1 MMTKS
6 ESKIKGKKP
15 AGSVRRLQRARL
27 EKLIAEALID
37 CYNQSEE
44 ATGLFTALE
53 ENLSLPFTGTVLGIK
68 VKVEK
73 VDLDKGGTIVAVC
86 SSNLRRQRIRIL
98 DLCLPD
104 PPPAGPQWIEAYRLW
119 YMQG

>member
-1 MMTKS
+1 MTKS
-6 ESKIKGKKP
+6 ESKVRGKKS
-15 AGSVRRLQRARL
+15 AGSARRIQRARL
-27 EKLIAEALID
+27 EKLIAEAIID

-44 ATGLFTALE
+44 ATGLFTMLE
-53 ENLSLPFTGTVLGIK
+53 ENLSLPFTATVLGIK

-73 VDLDKGGTIVAVC
+73 VDMDKGGTVVALC

-104 PPPAGPQWIEAYRLW
+104 PPPAGAQWIEAYRLW
-119 YMQG
+119 YNRG